1 MAYPAGSNETTIDG
15 VQFVETKFILN
26 QKELR
31 IKTNLQT
38 GNADFYLITPLGD
51 QIIASTDSGNNW
63 NVVNSTNLSSALEN
77 VPNNLIN
84 TQQKQNSY
92 FSSNYTLN
100 LNNLRAQ
107 VLNTKYPD
115 GTQSTFQNTPGYG
128 NNKNS
133 SSGQNT
139 PQSSNAPAT
148 GVLGGLFDFLDGG
161 LPEVGD
167 FADPKNPAFAK
178 DLYYPIDILRNRQDT
193 LHITQYKYKSPNQDI
208 FKSSTSDILNK
219 GLTKNSVLKE
229 RLGKVVLPMPNVVN
243 DSNNVKW
250 GGDEMNAFT
259 TAAAS
264 TIIQKPAE
272 ALAALGGGQALGQL
286 AKSLG
291 INQSLGTNAPPA
303 ILRAYLGMQGGI
315 NNASTLA
322 ALYSFILS
330 KYQFDVSPES
340 ILSRGLGVVPNSNL
354 QLLFNNV
361 TLRNFNFTYTLSP
374 RSENEALDVNMIL
387 RFFKQ
392 GMAAKKKEV
401 QAGAGSLYLGTPN
414 VFKLEYKTDGNSSI
428 NGVNKFKIC
437 ALTGFAVNYSPRG
450 QWMAYDKG
458 QPASVVMTMQFN
470 ELEPIYDTDYQENP
484 SRDDLESIT
493 SKDIGY

>member
-51 QIIASTDSGNNW
+51 KIIASTDSGNNW

-84 TQQKQNSY
+84 TQEKQNSY

-115 GTQSTFQNTPGYG
+115 GAQSTFQNTPGYG
-128 NNKNS
+128 SNKNS
-133 SSGQNT
+133 SSQQNT
-139 PQSSNAPAT
+139 PQSSGT
-148 GVLGGLFDFLDGG
+148 GQTGGLFGFLSGG
-161 LPEVGD
+161 LPEIGE
-167 FADPKNPAFAK
+167 FANPKNPAFAK

-193 LHITQYKYKSPNQDI
+193 LHITQYQYKSPNQDI
-208 FKSSTSDILNK
+208 FKSSSKDILTK
-219 GLTKNSVLKE
+219 GLTKNSAISKKE

-259 TAAAS
+259 TAAA
-264 TIIQKPAE
+264 TEIIKNPAGYGGALVGAE
-272 ALAALGGGQALGQL
+272 AGKALLNTLGLPGELSKQAPPVLL
-286 AKSLG
+286 RAF
-291 INQSLGTNAPPA
+291 LGT
-303 ILRAYLGMQGGI
+303 QGGF